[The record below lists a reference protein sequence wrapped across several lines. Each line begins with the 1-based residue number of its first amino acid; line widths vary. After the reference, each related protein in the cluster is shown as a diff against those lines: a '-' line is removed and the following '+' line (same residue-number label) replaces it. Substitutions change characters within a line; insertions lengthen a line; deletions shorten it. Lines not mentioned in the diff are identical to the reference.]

1 MYLFDFEYI
10 EKLAKT
16 EPNKVVY
23 LHWEGDPAEAKKTT
37 PWRIVDDMKD
47 GEYTAEDFDEY
58 AYCCSEEDW
67 LKAREEQ
74 ED

>member
-1 MYLFDFEYI
+1 
-10 EKLAKT
+10 
-16 EPNKVVY
+16 
-23 LHWEGDPAEAKKTT
+23 
-37 PWRIVDDMKD
+37 MKD

-67 LKAREEQ
+67 LKEREEQ